1 VPGFRAIGNAGV
13 DRGPILLPFERP
25 VLLYF
30 SRRRPTDFC
39 DRRRDMSIKTLLAA
53 LVLTVAP
60 GLAIA
65 ECSFGRGHEVTMS
78 CADGMTWDADAQ
90 ACVPVVSS

>member
-1 VPGFRAIGNAGV
+1 
-13 DRGPILLPFERP
+13 
-25 VLLYF
+25 
-30 SRRRPTDFC
+30 
-39 DRRRDMSIKTLLAA
+39 MSIKSLLAA